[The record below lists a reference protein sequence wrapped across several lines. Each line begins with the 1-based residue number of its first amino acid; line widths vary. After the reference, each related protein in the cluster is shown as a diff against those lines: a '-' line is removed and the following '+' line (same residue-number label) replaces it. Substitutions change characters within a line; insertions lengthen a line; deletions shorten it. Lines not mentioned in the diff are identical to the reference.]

1 MGRLQPG
8 PHTNS
13 DAPTEWVVV
22 ERLKREGT
30 VAGSVIMAIKVLLNE
45 GGELRIRITEESHT
59 ALQLF
64 RSRLNGSKDVEY
76 ANYFVGHPELDE
88 PEFYMRCKK
97 GKNPSKILQK
107 LCKDIAKE
115 FDGLTLP

>member
-1 MGRLQPG
+1 MG
-8 PHTNS
+8 
-13 DAPTEWVVV
+13 WVGGLVN
-22 ERLKREGT
+22 
-30 VAGSVIMAIKVLLNE
+30 IAIKVLLNE

-64 RSRLNGSKDVEY
+64 SSRLNENKDVEY
-76 ANYFVGHPELDE
+76 ANYIVGHPELDE
-88 PEFYMRCKK
+88 PEFYLRCKK
-97 GKNPSKILQK
+97 GKNPANILKK